1 MSCNCNSNSSKPCA
15 CKDSSYVTP
24 CGYTE
29 CKVGNE
35 RCDDIQCT
43 ECVSY
48 CGTSFQVQTASGIF
62 KIESG
67 ERLDQIL
74 QKMALTIANGLGA
87 CTADN
92 VHHAPY
98 NVYAAGIQ
106 ANKATVVWNGIS
118 SLSASFRVQ
127 YFAIGAIG
135 ATWTT
140 ANLTPISIAES
151 SFEITGL
158 STATDYKIR
167 VQSLFGGVYCD
178 SVEILITTL

>member
-1 MSCNCNSNSSKPCA
+1 MSCNCNKNSSKPCG
-15 CKDSSYVTP
+15 CKDSSYATP

-29 CKVGNE
+29 CSVGNE
-35 RCDDIQCT
+35 RCDDVQCT

-48 CGTSFQVQTASGIF
+48 CGTSFQIETAAGIF
-62 KIESG
+62 KIQSG

-74 QKMALTIANGLGA
+74 QKMALTIVNGLGA

-98 NVYAAGIQ
+98 NVYAQGIE
-106 ANKATVVWNGIS
+106 ANKATVVWNGAS
-118 SLSASFRVQ
+118 SLSASFNVQ
-127 YFAIGAIG
+127 YDTVVTPSG
-135 ATWTT
+135 WTT
-140 ANLTPISIAES
+140 ANLTPISVLES
-151 SFEITGL
+151 KFEITGL
-158 STATDYKIR
+158 TTATDYKIK